1 MGKRE
6 INERAIYEAAIEFLL
21 NQKEKGI
28 TRELLDCCLKQN
40 DQEKKRPDSL
50 NGIYLTLLKSAQNAQ
65 GKSNIIGKSLGEG
78 GVERLGPVLGNFD
91 PLYVK
96 GRFTS
101 WETLFDTIRTQLHPR
116 GKVREES
123 QSTWPNYCKTI
134 IDSANFLSGFKS
146 AEEFYRFIDPFA
158 NDTDPHVHLAV
169 PILLDH
175 AIKGIGYALAC
186 DFLMALGYKNYGKPD
201 VHIKNILGE
210 LGVCER
216 KGHDYDFS
224 LALNRIAKKAHV
236 SPRMVDKALWLIG
249 SGNFKECTKSIGKNG
264 ELPSMTAEFV
274 KFARKKIYSS

>member
-1 MGKRE
+1 MIQSGLSFTLAGKCARS
-6 INERAIYEAAIEFLL
+6 
-21 NQKEKGI
+21 
-28 TRELLDCCLKQN
+28 LKVPGQ
-40 DQEKKRPDSL
+40 
-50 NGIYLTLLKSAQNAQ
+50 
-65 GKSNIIGKSLGEG
+65 IIAK
-78 GVERLGPVLGNFD
+78 
-91 PLYVK
+91 
-96 GRFTS
+96 
-101 WETLFDTIRTQLHPR
+101 QL
-116 GKVREES
+116 
-123 QSTWPNYCKTI
+123 STAPTFCQVNYCKTI

-264 ELPSMTAEFV
+264 ELPSMTDEFV
-274 KFARKKIYSS
+274 KFAKKRIY